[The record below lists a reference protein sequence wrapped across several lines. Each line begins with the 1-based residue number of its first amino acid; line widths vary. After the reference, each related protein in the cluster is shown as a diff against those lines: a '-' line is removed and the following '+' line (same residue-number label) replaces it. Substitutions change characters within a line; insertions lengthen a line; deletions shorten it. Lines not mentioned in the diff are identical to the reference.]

1 MHGVTAQISFPATI
15 DVTPD
20 SVTGQAEIR
29 INRQKF
35 GIVYPGMA
43 DDLIKD
49 EVVLKPVFVFLRKK
63 A

>member
-1 MHGVTAQISFPATI
+1 MHGVTAPISFPATI

-20 SVTGQAEIR
+20 SVTGRAEIR
-29 INRQKF
+29 VNRQKF
-35 GIVYPGMA
+35 GIAYPGMP